1 MESVISILL
10 FEVCGKQ
17 KKIHL
22 CLLDRVVQRDKIIN
36 TSLELLIIITS
47 MIWLKIQ

>member
-1 MESVISILL
+1 MELRILNFI
-10 FEVCGKQ
+10 FEVYGKQ

-22 CLLDRVVQRDKIIN
+22 CLLDKVVQRDLTIN
-36 TSLELLIIITS
+36 TSLELSIIITS